1 MARWSTASISMF
13 VPERAALDAEKI
25 ELSVCIHRKIG
36 MSERGP
42 IYNQLLRETALESI
56 QSVVSGC
63 SELMRGLISS
73 RRKEANPGAY
83 GAPTLESTLGSE
95 AQIDRLRA
103 SKPIFVRASA
113 SYGHRASTIRTRR
126 AAPRCR
132 PDRTPIP

>member
-1 MARWSTASISMF
+1 MRIEPSFLFVLAWKAS
-13 VPERAALDAEKI
+13 LDAEKI
-25 ELSVCIHRKIG
+25 ELSVWRIHRKIG
-36 MSERGP
+36 MSGGP
-42 IYNQLLRETALESI
+42 FYNQLLRETALESI

-73 RRKEANPGAY
+73 RRKQVNPGAY

-95 AQIDRLRA
+95 AQIGRLPA

-113 SYGHRASTIRTRR
+113 SYGHRASAIRTRR
-126 AAPRCR
+126 VAPRCR